1 MPAEVGSQGGLL
13 RPAFELAWVDAHER
27 KHVSRAV
34 PMAIAASSEALA
46 DAGLD
51 PATMPIE
58 EKRQIGVVL
67 GTYSSIYVALPL
79 TEWLDRRYFG
89 GHGAMVRKGTVK
101 KKVTAVV

>member
-1 MPAEVGSQGGLL
+1 M
-13 RPAFELAWVDAHER
+13 
-27 KHVSRAV
+27 
-34 PMAIAASSEALA
+34 
-46 DAGLD
+46 
-51 PATMPIE
+51 
-58 EKRQIGVVL
+58 IGVVL